1 MNQPDSVIDEE
12 VYETAALVGKQ
23 DFFSLR
29 SDQFNNHPVLVL
41 IIDVSESK
49 IFESKT
55 TTSENF
61 VWIMIKLLIPWGLEV
76 FG

>member
-1 MNQPDSVIDEE
+1 MNQPDSVVDEE
-12 VYETAALVGKQ
+12 VYETAG
-23 DFFSLR
+23 FFSLR
-29 SDQFNNHPVLVL
+29 SDQFDNHPVLVL
-41 IIDVSESK
+41 IIDISESK
-49 IFESKT
+49 IFESK

>member
-1 MNQPDSVIDEE
+1 MNQPDSVLDEE

-49 IFESKT
+49 T

-61 VWIMIKLLIPWGLEV
+61 VWIMIKSLIPWGLEV